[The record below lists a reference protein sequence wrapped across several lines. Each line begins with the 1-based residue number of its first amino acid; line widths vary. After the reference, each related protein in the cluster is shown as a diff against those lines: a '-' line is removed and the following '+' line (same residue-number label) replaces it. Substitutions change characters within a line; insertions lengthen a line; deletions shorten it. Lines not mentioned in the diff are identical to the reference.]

1 MKLQSRAKAYREYL
15 KSPKAKVE
23 RILDNLDEERIRRE
37 DRAARRFQRFGWRK
51 LARSVMTA
59 LLLILCL
66 LPIVACKSKK
76 SQDKYMF
83 YGVLMEESRCIH
95 KVLNRADGTVEET
108 TLCKEEKTYSP
119 ENIQ

>member
-1 MKLQSRAKAYREYL
+1 MKQQSRQEAYREYL

-23 RILDNLDEERIRRE
+23 RILDNLDEERIRAE
-37 DRAARRFQRFGWRK
+37 ERASRRFMRYGWRK
-51 LARSVMTA
+51 LARNAMRI
-59 LLLILCL
+59 LIIALCL
-66 LPIVACKSKK
+66 VSFLGCKA
-76 SQDKYMF
+76 DKPKEKFMF